1 MEITPHVDA
10 IRAALEA
17 VAGDDADTATLADRL
32 AQAVTPAIQ
41 LQVLDMLGE
50 VAVEVT
56 SQLPSG
62 RVDLQLAGRDALL
75 VFHDDPQAPTP
86 PARTF
91 DDDPGTSRLTVRMSD
106 TLKDAVER
114 AAAAAGQSTNA
125 WLVAAAKRA
134 LEPAGSHRRP
144 GPGNRLTGYTT
155 G

>member
-1 MEITPHVDA
+1 MEIAPHVDA
-10 IRAALEA
+10 IRSTLEA
-17 VAGDDADTATLADRL
+17 IGGDDAATAALAERF
-32 AQAVTPAIQ
+32 AQAVAPAIQ
-41 LQVLDMLGE
+41 LQVLEMLGE

-56 SQLPSG
+56 SQLPAG

-75 VFHDDPQAPTP
+75 VYHDDPQPAAP
-86 PARTF
+86 AGRTF

-114 AAAAAGQSTNA
+114 AAVAAGLSTNA

-134 LEPAGSHRRP
+134 LEPADPRRRP
-144 GPGNRLTGYTT
+144 GPGNRLSGYTK